1 VTPRRC
7 RLADLIRQ
15 ALGYRSALIRGNVAA
30 VAATL
35 LTVVIPLFIPILVDE
50 LLLKKSHTLTDWV
63 ATHIAPMSL
72 EGYVLF
78 FLILVLVLRGLGF
91 LLNVYQVRT
100 FLGISKDI
108 AYRLRKEATEHLQRV
123 SLKEY
128 ETSSSGAIASRL
140 VTDIGTVDTFIGTTV
155 SKFLISILT
164 LIFTAVVLLMIDWKL
179 ALFILLT
186 NPVVVYFTARLARN
200 VGRLKREENRA
211 VEAFQSAL
219 TDTLELFQQIRAA
232 NKEAYFF
239 RRILDQAKVLRE
251 RSVEFGYRSDRAMRL
266 SFLVFLA
273 GYELFRSVSILAVA
287 YGGLSVGMM
296 LAIFGY
302 LWIMMTPT
310 QDVINFQYALANA
323 RAACRRIDSVFAM
336 EKEPEIRGEALD
348 PFTGRRA
355 VSITTEQLSFAYGE
369 GREIL
374 KNITLEIPAA
384 SKVAIVGPSGS
395 GKTTLAHLL
404 VGFYPVEEG
413 ILRYD
418 GVAHDR
424 ILLSTI
430 RRHVHLILQHPKLF
444 NDTMRFNLTLGRDL
458 PRERVKEAIRIAQ
471 LEDVIA
477 TMEKGLET
485 VVGRDGVR
493 LSGGQRQR
501 VAIAR
506 MILLDPEVVIFDEST
521 SALDVHT
528 EVRLFEALEA
538 YLRPKTVITIAHRL
552 STIEKA
558 ERIFVL
564 EDGRLADQGTP
575 EELMARDEGYFARMI

>member
-1 VTPRRC
+1 MTPPRC
-7 RLADLIRQ
+7 RLAELIRQ
-15 ALGYRSALIRGNVAA
+15 ALGYRSALIRGNLAA

-35 LTVVIPLFIPILVDE
+35 LTVVIPLFIPMLVDE
-50 LLLKKSHTLTDWV
+50 LLLKKSDTLTSWV
-63 ATHIAPMSL
+63 AEHIAPMSL

-78 FLILVLVLRGLGF
+78 FLVLVLVLRGLGF

-108 AYRLRKEATEHLQRV
+108 AYRLRKEATEHLERV

-128 ETSSSGAIASRL
+128 ETSSAGAVASRL
-140 VTDIGTVDTFIGTTV
+140 VTDVSTVDTFIGTTV
-155 SKFLISILT
+155 SKLLISILT
-164 LIFTAVVLLMIDWKL
+164 LIFTAVVLLVIDWKL

-232 NKEAYFF
+232 NKERYFF
-239 RRILDQAKVLRE
+239 GRILDQARQLRE

-310 QDVINFQYALANA
+310 QDVINFQYALASA
-323 RAACRRIDSVFAM
+323 RAACRRIDTIFAM
-336 EKEPEIRGEALD
+336 EREPEIGGEGAD
-348 PFTGRRA
+348 PFAGKRA
-355 VSITTEQLSFAYGE
+355 VAVATENLSFAY
-369 GREIL
+369 REDRKIL
-374 KNITLEIPAA
+374 KNITLEIPAG

-395 GKTTLAHLL
+395 GKTTLAGLL

-413 ILRYD
+413 GLYYD

-424 ILLSTI
+424 IPLPTI

-444 NDTMRFNLTLGRDL
+444 NDTMRFNLTLGRKVPEPEL
-458 PRERVKEAIRIAQ
+458 RRAIRIAQ
-471 LEDVIA
+471 LEDVVA
-477 TMEKGLET
+477 TLEEGLET

-506 MILLDPEVVIFDEST
+506 MILLDPELVIFDEST

-528 EVRLFEALEA
+528 EARLFGALEE

-558 ERIFVL
+558 EKIFVL
-564 EDGRLADQGTP
+564 EDGHLVDQGSP
-575 EELMARDEGYFARMI
+575 EELMAREEGYFARMI

>member
-1 VTPRRC
+1 VNFSRC
-7 RLADLIRQ
+7 RIADLLRRT
-15 ALGYRSALIRGNVAA
+15 LRYRGALIRGNLAA
-30 VAATL
+30 VAATA
-35 LTVVIPLFIPILVDE
+35 LTVTIPLFIPMLVDE
-50 LLLKKSHTLTDWV
+50 LLLKKSDTLTGWV
-63 ATHIAPMSL
+63 AEHIAPMSL

-78 FLILVLVLRGLGF
+78 FLILVILLRGLGF

-100 FLGISKDI
+100 FLGVSKDL
-108 AYRLRKEATEHLQRV
+108 AYQLRRSATEHLQRV

-128 ETSSSGAIASRL
+128 ETGSAGAVASRL
-140 VTDIGTVDTFIGTTV
+140 VTDISTVDSFIGTTV
-155 SKFLISILT
+155 SKFVISILT
-164 LIFTAVVLLMIDWKL
+164 LLFTAGVLLAIDWKL

-186 NPVVVYFTARLARN
+186 NPIVVYFTAKLARN
-200 VGRLKREENRA
+200 VGKLKREENRA

-232 NKEAYFF
+232 NKEEYFF
-239 RRILDQAKVLRE
+239 ARIVRQARELRD

-266 SFLVFLA
+266 SFLVFLS

-287 YGGLSVGMM
+287 YGDLSVGMM

-310 QDVINFQYALANA
+310 QDVINFQYALASA
-323 RAACRRIDSVFAM
+323 RAACKRIDGIFAM
-336 EKEPEIRGEALD
+336 EREPEVAGEPLD
-348 PFTGRRA
+348 PFRGKRS
-355 VSITTEQLSFAYGE
+355 VGISTESLSFAYGSD
-369 GREIL
+369 RKIL
-374 KNITLEIPAA
+374 KNITLEIPAG
-384 SKVAIVGPSGS
+384 SKVALVGPSGS
-395 GKTTLAHLL
+395 GKTTLANLL

-413 ILRYD
+413 TILYD
-418 GVAHDR
+418 GVPHRR
-424 ILLSTI
+424 IPLPTI

-444 NDTMRFNLTLGRDL
+444 NDTMRFNLTLGREI
-458 PRERVKEAIRIAQ
+458 PEERLREAIRIAQ
-471 LEDVIA
+471 LQEVVA
-477 TMEKGLET
+477 TLERGLDT

-528 EVRLFEALEA
+528 EVRLFDALRE
-538 YLRPKTVITIAHRL
+538 YLAPKTVITIAHRL
-552 STIEKA
+552 STIEEA

-564 EDGRLADQGTP
+564 EDGHLVDQGSP
-575 EELMARDEGYFARMI
+575 EELMAKEEGYFARMI